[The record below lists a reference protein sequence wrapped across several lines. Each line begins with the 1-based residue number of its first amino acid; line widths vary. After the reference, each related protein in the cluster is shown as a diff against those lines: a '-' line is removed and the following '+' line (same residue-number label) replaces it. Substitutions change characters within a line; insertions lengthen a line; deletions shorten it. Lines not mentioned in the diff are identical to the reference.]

1 MSIFKSSAKSLI
13 KTTSYL
19 FASLAMSNFFGRL
32 FLDQVIL
39 NVRNKTLSVRHHEHD
54 FEFSVPNSLNFY
66 RVNTFSTKEPETLEW
81 IDSIP
86 QNAILW
92 DVGANI
98 GLYSCYAAKSKNCRV
113 YAFEPSVLNME
124 LLARNISLNDLASM
138 VTIVPLPLTDAI
150 STSTL
155 NMTTMEWGG
164 ALSTFGQ
171 GYGHDGLP
179 LKVVFSFS
187 TIGLS
192 MSDAAKRLN
201 VPAPNYIKIDVDGI
215 EALILKGGHEILSN
229 VQSVLIEINEGFEK
243 QKVDSYHYLTNA
255 GLSLVKR
262 CSADKS
268 SSISKCYNQIWARE
282 V

>member
-1 MSIFKSSAKSLI
+1 MRIFKDLAKSLI
-13 KTTSYL
+13 KTAST
-19 FASLAMSNFFGRL
+19 FFTSLAMSNFFGRL
-32 FLDQVIL
+32 FLDQVIH
-39 NVRNKTLSVRHHEHD
+39 NARNKTLSVRHHEHD

-192 MSDAAKRLN
+192 MSDAVKLLN
-201 VPAPNYIKIDVDGI
+201 LPAPDYIKIDVDGI

-229 VQSVLIEINEGFEK
+229 VQSVLIEINEGFER
-243 QKVDSYHYLTNA
+243 QKVDSYRYLTNA
-255 GLSLVKR
+255 GLSLVKK

-268 SSISKCYNQIWARE
+268 SSISKCYNQIWARS
-282 V
+282 